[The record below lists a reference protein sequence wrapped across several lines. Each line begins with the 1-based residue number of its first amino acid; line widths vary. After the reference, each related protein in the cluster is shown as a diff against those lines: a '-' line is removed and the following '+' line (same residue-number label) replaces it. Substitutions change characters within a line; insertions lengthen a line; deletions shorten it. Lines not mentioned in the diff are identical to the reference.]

1 MLVNEGLPLYLVS
14 RLRIEVPASRHD
26 GGNFGMAFKGNSD
39 DVRSSLSYKLK
50 RILRF
55 KAGQVLCHDP
65 YVKNDS
71 DLSDLDAVGTL
82 SWIDSYTGSSPRRLS
97 WDRE

>member
-1 MLVNEGLPLYLVS
+1 
-14 RLRIEVPASRHD
+14 
-26 GGNFGMAFKGNSD
+26 MAFKGNSD

-71 DLSDLDAVGTL
+71 DLSDLDAVLTQSDILILGAPHDTSRGIGSGARPL
-82 SWIDSYTGSSPRRLS
+82 IDIWSMSDSGILP
-97 WDRE
+97 